1 MYRSV
6 DKGLYKCVA
15 KLCVVLGISVG
26 VDFVWVL
33 GTFCPQVLLGLSTG
47 NFSWSALIS
56 L

>member
-6 DKGLYKCVA
+6 DKGLDKCVG

-26 VDFVWVL
+26 VNFVWAL
-33 GTFCPQVLLGLSTG
+33 DTFCPQVLLGLSTG
-47 NFSWSALIS
+47 NFSWNALIS